1 LSINGIL
8 ERAQA
13 REAKEILHQYTRHD
27 PAAVDLVEELIASA
41 NVSIDGF
48 MGDALAERLED
59 IDRIDRLATTAEN
72 RRNISLREIE
82 RRRAL
87 FGESRPSQEIESDKY
102 EVIELRP
109 AKGDD

>member
-1 LSINGIL
+1 MVLWAMPLPKGSKI
-8 ERAQA
+8 
-13 REAKEILHQYTRHD
+13 
-27 PAAVDLVEELIASA
+27 
-41 NVSIDGF
+41 
-48 MGDALAERLED
+48 

-87 FGESRPSQEIESDKY
+87 FGESRPSQEIESDRY